1 MMDSHSFG
9 RTSGFQRVTKSW
21 NSRGSKSGRSRA
33 VSKKTRGKTS
43 KRQTKKRLQER
54 DDKLLLNKQDYEV
67 MQDYYRDYR
76 EDYSRCCSDVG
87 YSKYWHPD
95 TDIGSRTPTRI
106 IRLHATTFCSPMVCK
121 SVYEWPPRKM
131 RYRELAPTNEFQI
144 LGGGVSWLSCSVF
157 EQDVLLVLA
166 TFVPEI
172 GFGGFA
178 HQTYKFPKLHE
189 DSKAV
194 TYAIDPVSLYT
205 KAKEEE
211 EKEKIKELRWKIV
224 SRKKDNDYAPTPG
237 KEFSWSCKFLRATR
251 SIEDC
256 KFLQSQGMRCL
267 QTSYSEVRDGKWRCG
282 DLYLGHDTWVTEM
295 GFEDLET
302 LFEASLIPSEVSEEQ
317 IKNLDELIGTC
328 APEIHRERH
337 PSHYSPYIRIPY
349 GVQRQFLPGA
359 TPSKRSI
366 RVEAYAGVNKNLK
379 VFFCMSYFI
388 KDRNDDYQYSWL
400 AQNQNHF
407 EIYCFDL
414 HEFLCVLSK
423 VNCILEIREYG
434 KFVYSA
440 EMLHW
445 PESSS

>member
-9 RTSGFQRVTKSW
+9 ATSGFQRVTKSW

-33 VSKKTRGKTS
+33 AFKKTRGKTS

-54 DDKLLLNKQDYEV
+54 DDKQLLKQDYEV
-67 MQDYYRDYR
+67 MQHYYRDY
-76 EDYSRCCSDVG
+76 DYDYRCY
-87 YSKYWHPD
+87 YSKSNYRRPD
-95 TDIGSRTPTRI
+95 TIIANRTPTMMI
-106 IRLHATTFCSPMVCK
+106 DLHLTTFCSPTLDEK
-121 SVYEWPPRKM
+121 PPQRL
-131 RYRELAPTNEFQI
+131 RYQKLAPTKEFQI
-144 LGGGVSWLSCSVF
+144 LGGGVSWLSSSVF
-157 EQDVLLVLA
+157 EEDVLLVLA

-189 DSKAV
+189 NSKAV
-194 TYAIDPVSLYT
+194 TYAINPVSLYT
-205 KAKEEE
+205 VAKEEE
-211 EKEKIKELRWKIV
+211 EKEKPKDLQWKIV
-224 SRKKDNDYAPTPG
+224 KRKKKDNEYAPTPC
-237 KEFSWSCKFLRATR
+237 KEFSWSCKFTHARR
-251 SIEDC
+251 SDEDF
-256 KFLQSQGMRCL
+256 KFLQSQGMRC
-267 QTSYSEVRDGKWRCG
+267 QRTSNAARAEYHPGEDTCG
-282 DLYLGHDTWVTEM
+282 ERYHAGAYWVAEM

-317 IKNLDELIGTC
+317 IKNLGGLIGTC
-328 APEIHRERH
+328 APQLHRERNEFQTLRF
-337 PSHYSPYIRIPY
+337 PEMWQRRFIPT
-349 GVQRQFLPGA
+349 G

-388 KDRNDDYQYSWL
+388 TNKFEDDTWSYMSRKE
-400 AQNQNHF
+400 NFF

-434 KFVYSA
+434 KFVYEA
-440 EMLHW
+440 DVTYY
-445 PESSS
+445 PEQ

>member
-1 MMDSHSFG
+1 
-9 RTSGFQRVTKSW
+9 
-21 NSRGSKSGRSRA
+21 
-33 VSKKTRGKTS
+33 
-43 KRQTKKRLQER
+43 
-54 DDKLLLNKQDYEV
+54 
-67 MQDYYRDYR
+67 MQAYYKNYRD
-76 EDYSRCCSDVG
+76 DYSRCYSDRD

-95 TDIGSRTPTRI
+95 THIESRTPTTI
-106 IRLHATTFCSPMVCK
+106 IRLHATTFCSPMVFNNGYGCP
-121 SVYEWPPRKM
+121 WPPRKT
-131 RYRELAPTNEFQI
+131 RYRKLAPTKEFQI
-144 LGGGVSWLSCSVF
+144 LGGGVSWLSSSVF

-211 EKEKIKELRWKIV
+211 EKEKTKQLRWKIV
-224 SRKKDNDYAPTPG
+224 KRKKDNDYAPTPG

-267 QTSYSEVRDGKWRCG
+267 QTSYSEYRHGKWRWG
-282 DLYLGHDTWVTEM
+282 DLYLGHHTWVTEM

-328 APEIHRERH
+328 APQINRERH
-337 PSHYSPYIRIPY
+337 PLCGIQIPY
-349 GVQRQFLPGA
+349 GTQNHLLRG

-388 KDRNDDYQYSWL
+388 KDRNDDDQYDWL
-400 AQNQNHF
+400 QRNQNQF

-434 KFVYSA
+434 KFVYEA
-440 EMLHW
+440 DITHY
-445 PESSS
+445 PDH